1 MSDEFRKYLEEEKE
15 KSEKDGIA
23 KGIAQGMMDTLVALV
38 KEGSIS
44 IAVAARKAGMSEKDF
59 CAQAML

>member
-1 MSDEFRKYLEEEKE
+1 ME
-15 KSEKDGIA
+15 
-23 KGIAQGMMDTLVALV
+23 TLIDLV

-44 IAVAARKAGMSEKDF
+44 IAVAARKANMSEKDF